1 MRSKTYFFCG
11 LRRPSKQNANS
22 ATTQKQQSL
31 LDRISGLDA
40 ALGEQFFSHIDRYR
54 LVIPRSWSLITN
66 SLAFPL
72 DLIEEFLSRVSNM
85 VTVESN
91 ACRLFAI

>member
-1 MRSKTYFFCG
+1 M
-11 LRRPSKQNANS
+11 RRPSNS
-22 ATTQKQQSL
+22 ATSRKQQSL
-31 LDRISGLDA
+31 LDRISGPDA
-40 ALGEQFFSHIDRYR
+40 DLGEQFFSHIDRYR
-54 LVIPRSWSLITN
+54 SVIPRSWSLITN